1 MIIYLT
7 ISLITYL
14 WITYLWVRHKRE
26 SKREV
31 TLADELIED
40 ENGIIVTG
48 STTTTAQTI
57 GRFNHNRDYFI
68 PLRERYG
75 GILEEKEDFIPKK
88 RIKYHTLEEPI
99 EYYSEP
105 IEYYSEN
112 EAEDELIHLED
123 EDEGCGCDTAC
134 NCYDTTIYDL

>member
-1 MIIYLT
+1 MIIYF
-7 ISLITYL
+7 ISLITL
-14 WITYLWVRHKRE
+14 CFCRITYLWVRHKRE

-68 PLRERYG
+68 PLRE
-75 GILEEKEDFIPKK
+75 EKKNFLPKK
-88 RIKYHTLEEPI
+88 DIKSHTLVERKFITYRPGVYTREVDLSI
-99 EYYSEP
+99 V
-105 IEYYSEN
+105 ILNREN
-112 EAEDELIHLED
+112 E
-123 EDEGCGCDTAC
+123 
-134 NCYDTTIYDL
+134 